1 MTCFLN
7 RLSVFKKSLKYKRN
21 YVKFTIL
28 GVKMI
33 GQHDLLR
40 SFRDNCGFGLVA
52 NIKNKPSYQVL
63 DDAITALERM
73 MHRGAV
79 AADGKTGDG
88 SGLLISMPEEFMR
101 GVAESNGVELSKQ
114 FGIASIFTKDVKLLD
129 IFEETCDNND
139 LKIVFRREVPIDT
152 NALGEQAMASL
163 PKIMQFFIVPN
174 SLMATNRF
182 DALLYLSRK
191 ECEHKLMKE
200 RDFYIASMSSK
211 VVSYKGLV
219 MPTHIK
225 EFYKDFQDEKFKISF
240 SLFHQRFSTNT
251 LPEWRLAQPF
261 RAVAH
266 NGEINSV
273 EGNRINVEIKSESIK
288 SEVFTPEEIQR
299 ILPILQLNSSDS
311 ASADNFF
318 EFLIV
323 NGMDFFKAVR
333 AIIPSAWQNSPHMD
347 PELRAFYEYHSTVFE
362 AWDGPAA
369 FSVTD
374 GRYIGCVLDRNGLRP
389 SKYIITNDDNLLI
402 ASEYGV
408 VDIKEE
414 DIKERGRLQSG
425 EMLGLDL
432 KFGKVLKSKEI
443 DDYLKSTNPYM
454 KWLNEHMVYL
464 QEHVEEQYSSS
475 KDIDVDNLIVR
486 QRYFNIT
493 QEIVEQVIEPMII
506 EGKEAV
512 GSMGD
517 DTPLAAFSNKQRNFT
532 DFFKQKFAQV
542 TNPPID
548 PIREKVVMSLNTGF
562 GEIHNILDEIP
573 THAQR
578 LKSIS
583 PIITSEKLAVLK
595 SFGDNKSPRYQA
607 FYHNTTFSTAYK
619 NDLQTSLSTLVE
631 TVIHSVKNDGTR
643 IIILDDGE
651 LSKENKVIP
660 MAMVVGRLNSS
671 LLKAKIRHLVSMIC
685 ITGEVVDSHSAAVL
699 IGYGASAIFPNLLF
713 TTVAHQ
719 LEKSKTMDMECSEAF
734 KAVHTS
740 INGGILKIMSKMGIA
755 TIASYRNAGLFDVMG
770 LSHEISKDCFETS
783 HNVIPGLTYNDID
796 ERLTKYHKDAF
807 RNNGFNKIFPLN
819 IGGYYKFYNG
829 QEHHDF
835 GPDVI
840 HAIHDMA
847 ASGKKEDFD
856 KFKNLVNKRGL
867 KFIRDFF
874 ELKSDRKSIDVSEV
888 EPKEVI
894 FKRFAS
900 AAMSLGSISPE
911 AHETMA
917 IAMNTIGGQSNS
929 GEGGED
935 SARYGTNKV
944 SKIKQVASGRF
955 GVTPAYLRSAEEL
968 QIKVAQGAK
977 PGEGGQLPGHKV
989 TALIGKL
996 RHTVPGV
1003 TLISPPPHHDIY
1015 SIEDL
1020 AQLIFDLKQVNP
1032 KARVA
1037 VKLVSTVGVG
1047 TIAAGVAKAYAD
1059 KIIISG
1065 GDGGTGAAP
1074 LTSIK
1079 FAGNP
1084 WEIGLSEAHNA
1095 LKANNLRG
1103 LVELQTDGGLKTGLD
1118 VVKAALLGAE
1128 SYAFGTGV
1136 LTIVGCKM
1144 LRICHVNK
1152 CTVGIATQNEKLR
1165 NEFFKGHVDQVIN
1178 FFTLLAEDVRSIM
1191 AELGY
1196 RTMEEMI
1203 GRVDLLKV
1211 TKDDFAQKF
1220 DFSSIL
1226 HQEKGVNTHQQSFNH
1241 PFDDNLF
1248 EKDVLKEA
1256 YAAIKHPEYP
1266 IRIKRE
1272 IKNVHRSFG
1281 ALVSGE
1287 IAEFYGDEGLKA
1299 GTITINL
1306 NGVAGQALGAFLIPG
1321 VSIYLDG
1328 VANDYIAKGM
1338 HGGKIVITSKNQG
1351 EKFSAGGNTCL
1362 YGATGGKLYISGS
1375 VGERFGVRNSGAL
1388 AIVEGSGDNAC
1399 EYMTGGIVVILGKTG
1414 INFGAGM
1421 TGGISF
1427 VYDCDHTFIENVN
1440 HELVEAIRIDTDEG
1454 DEARHYL
1461 KRLLKDY
1468 LVETG
1473 SNKAQELL
1481 ENFRVEVRNFWLIKP
1496 KNLTKLPLNIEKG
1509 D

>member
-1 MTCFLN
+1 M
-7 RLSVFKKSLKYKRN
+7 VEY
-21 YVKFTIL
+21 
-28 GVKMI
+28 
-33 GQHDLLR
+33 HDLLR
-40 SFRDNCGFGLVA
+40 SFKDNCGFGLVA
-52 NIKNKPSYQVL
+52 NIKNKPSHKVL
-63 DDAITALERM
+63 NDAVTALERM

-88 SGLLISMPEEFMR
+88 SGLLLSMPESFMR
-101 GVAESNGVELSKQ
+101 KVAQKSGVELLKQ
-114 FGIASIFTKDVKLLD
+114 FAVASVFTKDAKFLD
-129 IFEETCDNND
+129 TLENICNNND
-139 LKIVFRREVPIDT
+139 LKVVLRREVPIDV

-163 PKIMQFFIVPN
+163 PIITQMFIVPN
-174 SLMATNRF
+174 SIMATNRF

-191 ECEHKLMKE
+191 ECEHELVNE

-211 VVSYKGLV
+211 VLSYKGLV

-225 EFYKDFQDEKFKISF
+225 EFYKDFQDKDFKISF

-273 EGNRINVEIKSESIK
+273 EGNRINVQIKSESIK
-288 SEVFTPEEIQR
+288 SEVFTDEEIQR
-299 ILPILQLNSSDS
+299 ILPILQLDSSDS

-333 AIIPSAWQNSPHMD
+333 AVIPSAWQNAPHMD
-347 PELRAFYEYHSTVFE
+347 PALRAFYEYHSTVFE

-389 SKYIITNDDNLLI
+389 SKYIITNDNNLLI

-408 VDIKEE
+408 VDIAE
-414 DIKERGRLQSG
+414 DEIKERGRLQSG

-432 KFGKVLKSKEI
+432 KFGKVLKSKQI
-443 DDYLKSTNPYM
+443 DEYLKDSNPYM

-464 QEHVEEQYSSS
+464 QEHVEEQYTSS
-475 KDIDVDNLIVR
+475 KDIDVEDMIKR

-493 QEIVEQVIEPMII
+493 QEIIEQVIEPMMK

-517 DTPLAAFSNKQRNFT
+517 DTPLAAFSNKQRNFS
-532 DFFKQKFAQV
+532 DYFKQKFAQV

-562 GEIHNILDEIP
+562 GEVHNILDEIP

-583 PIITSEKLAVLK
+583 PIITSEKLKVLK
-595 SFGDNKSPRYQA
+595 SFGDKKSPRYQA
-607 FYHNTTFSTAYK
+607 FYHNNTFSTTYK
-619 NDLQTSLSTLVE
+619 TDLKASLDSLVE
-631 TVIHSVKNDGTR
+631 KVINSVKNEGTR
-643 IIILDDGE
+643 VAILDDAE
-651 LSKENKVIP
+651 FSSDMKVMP
-660 MAMVVGRLNSS
+660 MAMVVGRLNQA
-671 LLKAKIRHLVSMIC
+671 LLKEKVRHLVSMIC
-685 ITGEVVDSHSAAVL
+685 VTGEVVDSHSAAVL
-699 IGYGASAIFPNLLF
+699 LGYGASAIYPNLFF
-713 TTVAHQ
+713 TTVAHELQ
-719 LEKSKTMDMECSEAF
+719 KSKVLNITCAEAL
-734 KAVHTS
+734 KLVHGA
-740 INGGILKIMSKMGIA
+740 INGGLLKIMSKMGIA
-755 TIASYRNAGLFDVMG
+755 TIASYRNSGLFDVMG
-770 LSHEISKDCFETS
+770 LSNEIAKDCFES
-783 HNVIPGLTYNDID
+783 SYNVIPGLNYEDID
-796 ERLTKYHKDAF
+796 ERLSTYHKAAF
-807 RNNGFNKIFPLN
+807 KDTGFNKIFPLN
-819 IGGYYKFYNG
+819 IGGYYKFYSG

-835 GPDVI
+835 GPSVI
-840 HAIHDMA
+840 HAIHAMSK
-847 ASGKKEDFD
+847 SGKKEDFD
-856 KFKNLVNKRGL
+856 KYKEIVNNRGL

-874 ELKSDRKSIDVSEV
+874 EFDSARDAIDISEV

-911 AHETMA
+911 AHET
-917 IAMNTIGGQSNS
+917 IAMAMNRIGGQSNS

-935 SARYGTNKV
+935 KARFGTDRV

-955 GVTPAYLRSAEEL
+955 GVTPAYLRSAEEI

-989 TALIGKL
+989 TPLIGKL

-1020 AQLIFDLKQVNP
+1020 AQLIFDMKQVNP

-1103 LVELQTDGGLKTGLD
+1103 LVELQTDGGLKTGID
-1118 VVKAALLGAE
+1118 VVKAALIGAE
-1128 SYAFGTGV
+1128 SFAFGTGV

-1152 CTVGIATQNEKLR
+1152 CSVGIATQNEKLR
-1165 NEFFKGHVDQVIN
+1165 EEFFKGHVDQVVN

-1191 AELGY
+1191 ATLGY

-1203 GRVDLLKV
+1203 GQVSRLKV
-1211 TKDDFAQKF
+1211 KDDAFAKKF
-1220 DFSSIL
+1220 DFSNIL
-1226 HQEKGVNTHQQSFNH
+1226 YEGKGVNTHQQQFN
-1241 PFDDNLF
+1241 PTFDDNSF

-1256 YAAIKHPEYP
+1256 YTAIKHPDVP

-1272 IKNVHRSFG
+1272 IQNIHRSFG
-1281 ALVSGE
+1281 ALTSGE
-1287 IAEFYGDEGLKA
+1287 IAQYYGDAGLKSD
-1299 GTITINL
+1299 TITMNL
-1306 NGVAGQALGAFLIPG
+1306 TGVAGQALGAFLING

-1338 HGGKIVITSKNQG
+1338 HGGKIVITSKNEG
-1351 EKFSAGGNTCL
+1351 ESFSAGGNTCL

-1388 AIVEGSGDNAC
+1388 AIVEGTGDNAC
-1399 EYMTGGIVVILGKTG
+1399 EYMTGGIIVILGRTG

-1427 VYDCDHTFIENVN
+1427 VYDTDHTFIENVN
-1440 HELVEAIRIDTDEG
+1440 HELVEAVRIDTDEG

-1468 LVETG
+1468 LVET
-1473 SNKAQELL
+1473 SSEKAKDLL
-1481 ENFRVEVRNFWLIKP
+1481 ENFRVEVRNFWLVKP
-1496 KNLTKLPLNIEKG
+1496 KNLTKLPLNVEKG

>member
-1 MTCFLN
+1 M
-7 RLSVFKKSLKYKRN
+7 VEY
-21 YVKFTIL
+21 
-28 GVKMI
+28 
-33 GQHDLLR
+33 HDLLR
-40 SFRDNCGFGLVA
+40 SFKDNCGFGLVA
-52 NIKNKPSYQVL
+52 NIKNKPSHKVL
-63 DDAITALERM
+63 NDAVTALERM

-88 SGLLISMPEEFMR
+88 SGLLLSMPESFMR
-101 GVAESNGVELSKQ
+101 KVAEKNGVELLKQ
-114 FGIASIFTKDVKLLD
+114 FAVTSVFTKDAKFLD
-129 IFEETCDNND
+129 TLESICNNND
-139 LKIVFRREVPIDT
+139 LKVVLRREVPINV
-152 NALGEQAMASL
+152 NALGEQAMVSL
-163 PKIMQFFIVPN
+163 PIITQMFIVPN
-174 SLMATNRF
+174 SIMATNRF

-191 ECEHKLMKE
+191 ECEHKLVNEK
-200 RDFYIASMSSK
+200 DFYISSMSSK
-211 VVSYKGLV
+211 VLSYKGLV

-225 EFYKDFQDEKFKISF
+225 EFYKDFQDEDFKISF

-273 EGNRINVEIKSESIK
+273 EGNRINVQIKSESIK
-288 SEVFTPEEIQR
+288 SEVFTDEEIQR
-299 ILPILQLNSSDS
+299 ILPILQLDASDS

-333 AIIPSAWQNSPHMD
+333 AVIPSAWQNAPHMD
-347 PELRAFYEYHSTVFE
+347 PALRAFYEYHSTVFE

-389 SKYIITNDDNLLI
+389 SKYIITNDNNLLI

-408 VDIKEE
+408 VDIAE
-414 DIKERGRLQSG
+414 DEIKERGRLQSG

-432 KFGKVLKSKEI
+432 KFGKVLKSKQI
-443 DDYLKSTNPYM
+443 DEYLKDSNPYM

-464 QEHVEEQYSSS
+464 QEHVEEQYTSS
-475 KDIDVDNLIVR
+475 KDIDTENLIKR

-493 QEIVEQVIEPMII
+493 QEIIEQVIEPMMK

-517 DTPLAAFSNKQRNFT
+517 DTPLAAFSNKQRNFS
-532 DFFKQKFAQV
+532 DYFKQKFAQV

-562 GEIHNILDEIP
+562 GEVHNILDEIP

-583 PIITSEKLAVLK
+583 PIITSEKLEVLK
-595 SFGDNKSPRYQA
+595 SFGDKKSPRYQA
-607 FYHNTTFSTAYK
+607 FYHNNTFSTAYEI
-619 NDLQTSLSTLVE
+619 DLKASLDTLVE
-631 TVIHSVKNDGTR
+631 KVINSVKNEGTR
-643 IIILDDGE
+643 VAILDDSE
-651 LSKENKVIP
+651 FSKSMKVIP
-660 MAMVVGRLNSS
+660 MAMVVGRLNQA
-671 LLKAKIRHLVSMIC
+671 LLKAKVRHLVSMIC
-685 ITGEVVDSHSAAVL
+685 VTGEVVDSHSAAVL
-699 IGYGASAIFPNLLF
+699 LGYGASAIYPNLFF
-713 TTVAHQ
+713 TTVAHELQ
-719 LEKSKTMDMECSEAF
+719 KSKVLNITCAEAL
-734 KAVHTS
+734 KLVHGA
-740 INGGILKIMSKMGIA
+740 INGGLLKIMSKMGIA
-755 TIASYRNAGLFDVMG
+755 TIASYRNSGLFDVMG
-770 LSHEISKDCFETS
+770 LSHEIAEDCFESS
-783 HNVIPGLTYNDID
+783 HNVIPGLNYEDID
-796 ERLTKYHKDAF
+796 ERLSTYHKAAF
-807 RNNGFNKIFPLN
+807 KETGFNKIFPLN
-819 IGGYYKFYNG
+819 IGGYYKFYSG

-835 GPDVI
+835 GPAVI
-840 HAIHDMA
+840 HAIHAMSK
-847 ASGKKEDFD
+847 SGKKEDFD
-856 KFKNLVNKRGL
+856 KYKEIVNNRGL

-874 ELKSDRKSIDVSEV
+874 EFDSARKPIDISEV
-888 EPKEVI
+888 EPKEEI
-894 FKRFAS
+894 FKRFSS

-911 AHETMA
+911 AHET
-917 IAMNTIGGQSNS
+917 IAMAMNKIGGQSNS

-935 SARYGTNKV
+935 KARFGTDRV

-955 GVTPAYLRSAEEL
+955 GVTPAYLRSAEEI

-989 TALIGKL
+989 TPLIGKL

-1020 AQLIFDLKQVNP
+1020 AQLIFDMKQVNP

-1103 LVELQTDGGLKTGLD
+1103 LVEVQTDGGLKTGLD
-1118 VVKAALLGAE
+1118 IVKAALLGAE

-1152 CTVGIATQNEKLR
+1152 CSVGIATQNEKLR
-1165 NEFFKGHVDQVIN
+1165 SEFFKGHVDQVVN
-1178 FFTLLAEDVRSIM
+1178 FFTLIAEDIRSIM
-1191 AELGY
+1191 ATLGY
-1196 RTMEEMI
+1196 KTMEEMI
-1203 GRVDLLKV
+1203 GQVSTLKV
-1211 TKDDFAQKF
+1211 KDDSFAKKF

-1226 HQEKGVNTHQQSFNH
+1226 YEEKGVNTHQQKFN
-1241 PFDDNLF
+1241 PTFDDNSF

-1256 YAAIKHPEYP
+1256 YTAIKHPDVP

-1272 IKNVHRSFG
+1272 IQNIHRSFG
-1281 ALVSGE
+1281 ALTSGE
-1287 IAEFYGDEGLKA
+1287 IAEYYGDVGLKSD
-1299 GTITINL
+1299 TITMNL
-1306 NGVAGQALGAFLIPG
+1306 TGVAGQALGAFLING
-1321 VSIYLDG
+1321 VSIYLNG

-1338 HGGKIVITSKNQG
+1338 HGGKIVITSKNEG
-1351 EKFSAGGNTCL
+1351 ESFSAGGNTCL

-1388 AIVEGSGDNAC
+1388 AIVEGTGDNAC
-1399 EYMTGGIVVILGKTG
+1399 EYMTGGIIVILGRTG

-1427 VYDCDHTFIENVN
+1427 VYDEDHAFIENVN
-1440 HELVEAIRIDTDEG
+1440 HELVEAVRIDTDEG

-1468 LVETG
+1468 LVET
-1473 SNKAQELL
+1473 SSEKAKDLL
-1481 ENFRVEVRNFWLIKP
+1481 DNFRVEVRNFWLVKP
-1496 KNLTKLPLNIEKG
+1496 KNLTKLPLNVEKG

>member
-1 MTCFLN
+1 M
-7 RLSVFKKSLKYKRN
+7 VKY
-21 YVKFTIL
+21 
-28 GVKMI
+28 
-33 GQHDLLR
+33 HDLLR
-40 SFRDNCGFGLVA
+40 SFKDNCGFGLVA
-52 NIKNKPSYQVL
+52 NIKNKASHKVL
-63 DDAITALERM
+63 NDAVTALERM

-88 SGLLISMPEEFMR
+88 SGLLLSLPETFLRKE
-101 GVAESNGVELSKQ
+101 ASNNGVELPKQ
-114 FGIASIFTKDVKLLD
+114 FAVASVFTKDIDHLTIID
-129 IFEETCDNND
+129 EICANND
-139 LKIVFRREVPIDT
+139 LKVVLHRDVPIDT
-152 NALGEQAMASL
+152 NALGNQALESL
-163 PKIMQFFIVPN
+163 PNIVQLFIIPN
-174 SLMATNRF
+174 SIMATNRF

-191 ECEHKLMKE
+191 EAEHKLIE
-200 RDFYIASMSSK
+200 DRDFYISSMSST
-211 VVSYKGLV
+211 VLSYKGLV

-225 EFYKDFQDEKFKISF
+225 EFYKDFQDKNFKISF

-273 EGNRINVEIKSESIK
+273 EGNRFNVEIKSESIK
-288 SEVFTPEEIQR
+288 SEVFTDEEIQR

-333 AIIPSAWQNSPHMD
+333 AVIPGAWQNAPHMD

-389 SKYIITNDDNLLI
+389 SKYIVTKDDNLLI

-408 VDIKEE
+408 VDIAEE
-414 DIKERGRLQSG
+414 NIKERGRLQSG

-432 KFGKVLKSKEI
+432 KFGQVLKSNEI
-443 DDYLKSTNPYM
+443 DDYLKSSNTYM
-454 KWLNEHMVYL
+454 KWLNEHMIYL
-464 QEHVEEQYSSS
+464 QEHVEEQYLTQCELPAH
-475 KDIDVDNLIVR
+475 NIVKR
-486 QRYFNIT
+486 QRYFNVT
-493 QEIVEQVIEPMII
+493 QEVIEQVIEPMII
-506 EGKEAV
+506 DGKEAV

-532 DFFKQKFAQV
+532 DYFKQKFAQV

-562 GEIHNILDEIP
+562 GEVHNILDEIP
-573 THAQR
+573 SHAHR

-583 PIITSEKLAVLK
+583 PIITSEKLDVLK
-595 SFGDNKSPRYQA
+595 SFGDKKSPRYQA
-607 FYHNTTFSTAYK
+607 FYHNTTFSTAYSGGLK
-619 NDLQTSLSTLVE
+619 ETLDVLVE
-631 TVIHSVKNDGTR
+631 NVVDSVKNRETR
-643 IIILDDGE
+643 IIILDDYE
-651 LSKENKVIP
+651 FSQDKKIIP
-660 MAMVVGRLNSS
+660 MAMAIGRLNIALS
-671 LLKAKIRHLVSMIC
+671 KAKVRHLISMIA
-685 ITGEVVDSHSAAVL
+685 ITGEVIDSHSAAVL
-699 IGYGASAIFPNLLF
+699 IGYGASAVYPSLLF
-713 TTVAHQ
+713 ATVVNH
-719 LEKSKTMDMECSEAF
+719 LENSNTLKIDCHEALKS
-734 KAVHTS
+734 VHS
-740 INGGILKIMSKMGIA
+740 ALNAGLLKIMSKMGIA

-770 LSHEISKDCFETS
+770 LNKTIVKECFANS
-783 HNVIPGLTYNDID
+783 HNVLSGLDYDDID
-796 ERLTKYHKDAF
+796 ERLSKYHADAF
-807 RNNGFNKIFPLN
+807 KEDGFNKIFPLN

-835 GPDVI
+835 GPAVI
-840 HAIHDMA
+840 HAIHA
-847 ASGKKEDFD
+847 VAQNGKKKDYD
-856 KFKNLVNKRGL
+856 RLRDLVNKRGL

-874 ELKSDRKSIDVSEV
+874 EFKSDIKAIDISEV
-888 EPKEVI
+888 EPKEAI

-911 AHETMA
+911 AHETIA
-917 IAMNTIGGQSNS
+917 IAMNSIGAQSNS

-935 SARYGTNKV
+935 ASRFGTERL

-955 GVTPAYLRSAEEL
+955 GVTPAYLRSAEEI

-989 TALIGKL
+989 SALIGKL

-1020 AQLIFDLKQVNP
+1020 AQLIFDCKQVNP
-1032 KARVA
+1032 AARVA

-1059 KIIISG
+1059 KIVISG

-1084 WEIGLSEAHNA
+1084 WELGLSEAHNA

-1103 LVELQTDGGLKTGLD
+1103 LVEVQTDGGLKSGLD

-1165 NEFFKGHVDQVIN
+1165 EEFFKGHVDQLIN
-1178 FFTLLAEDVRSIM
+1178 YFTLLAEDIRSIM
-1191 AELGY
+1191 AELGFK
-1196 RTMEEMI
+1196 TIEEMV

-1211 TKDDFAQKF
+1211 VDDEFAQKF
-1220 DFSSIL
+1220 DFSSVL
-1226 HQEKGVNTHQQSFNH
+1226 HQEEGVNTHQQKFNH
-1241 PFDDNLF
+1241 PFDDNFF

-1256 YAAIKHPEYP
+1256 QDAIKHPEHP
-1266 IRIKRE
+1266 IRISRD
-1272 IKNVHRSFG
+1272 ITNLNRSFG
-1281 ALVSGE
+1281 ALISGE
-1287 IAEFYGDEGLKA
+1287 IAQYYGDKGLSTD
-1299 GTITINL
+1299 TIKINL
-1306 NGVAGQALGAFLIPG
+1306 IGIAGQALGAFLIPG
-1321 VSIYLDG
+1321 VSIYLNG
-1328 VANDYIAKGM
+1328 VANDYIGKGM
-1338 HGGKIVITSKNQG
+1338 HGGKIIITSKNEG
-1351 EKFSAGGNTCL
+1351 EDYSAGGNTCL

-1375 VGERFGVRNSGAL
+1375 VGERFAVRNSGAL
-1388 AIVEGSGDNAC
+1388 SIVEGTGDNAC
-1399 EYMTGGIVVILGKTG
+1399 EYMTGGVVVILGRTG

-1427 VYDCDHTFIENVN
+1427 VYDADHSFIENVN
-1440 HELVEAIRIDTDEG
+1440 RELVEPIRIDTDEG
-1454 DEARHYL
+1454 D
-1461 KRLLKDY
+1461 
-1468 LVETG
+1468 
-1473 SNKAQELL
+1473 
-1481 ENFRVEVRNFWLIKP
+1481 
-1496 KNLTKLPLNIEKG
+1496 
-1509 D
+1509 

>member
-1 MTCFLN
+1 
-7 RLSVFKKSLKYKRN
+7 
-21 YVKFTIL
+21 
-28 GVKMI
+28 
-33 GQHDLLR
+33 
-40 SFRDNCGFGLVA
+40 
-52 NIKNKPSYQVL
+52 
-63 DDAITALERM
+63 
-73 MHRGAV
+73 
-79 AADGKTGDG
+79 
-88 SGLLISMPEEFMR
+88 
-101 GVAESNGVELSKQ
+101 
-114 FGIASIFTKDVKLLD
+114 
-129 IFEETCDNND
+129 
-139 LKIVFRREVPIDT
+139 
-152 NALGEQAMASL
+152 
-163 PKIMQFFIVPN
+163 
-174 SLMATNRF
+174 
-182 DALLYLSRK
+182 
-191 ECEHKLMKE
+191 
-200 RDFYIASMSSK
+200 
-211 VVSYKGLV
+211 SYKGLV

-225 EFYKDFQDEKFKISF
+225 EFYKDFQDKNFKISF

-273 EGNRINVEIKSESIK
+273 EGNRFNVEIKSESIK
-288 SEVFTPEEIQR
+288 SEVFTSQEIDR

-333 AIIPSAWQNSPHMD
+333 AVIPSAWQNAPHMD

-389 SKYIITNDDNLLI
+389 SKYIVTNDDNLLI

-408 VDIKEE
+408 IDIPE
-414 DIKERGRLQSG
+414 DEIRERGRLQSG
-425 EMLGLDL
+425 EMIGLDL
-432 KFGKVLKSKEI
+432 KFGKLLKSNEI
-443 DDYLKSTNPYM
+443 DNYLKSSNSYM
-454 KWLNEHMVYL
+454 KWLNEHMIYL
-464 QEHVEEQYSSS
+464 QEHVEEQYLTQCELSTH
-475 KDIDVDNLIVR
+475 DIIKR
-486 QRYFNIT
+486 QRYFNVT
-493 QEIVEQVIEPMII
+493 QEIVEQVIEPMMKDS
-506 EGKEAV
+506 KEAV

-532 DFFKQKFAQV
+532 DYFKQKFAQV

-562 GEIHNILDEIP
+562 GEVHNILDEIP
-573 THAQR
+573 THAHR

-583 PIITSEKLAVLK
+583 PIITREKLDVLK
-595 SFGDNKSPRYQA
+595 SFGDKKSPRYQA
-607 FYHNTTFSTAYK
+607 FYHNTTFSTAYSGGLK
-619 NDLQTSLSTLVE
+619 EALDALVE
-631 TVIHSVKNDGTR
+631 NVVDSVKNSGTR
-643 IIILDDGE
+643 IIILDDYE
-651 LSKENKVIP
+651 FSQDKKIIP
-660 MAMVVGRLNSS
+660 MAMAIGRLNIA
-671 LLKAKIRHLVSMIC
+671 LLKAKVRHLISMIA
-685 ITGEVVDSHSAAVL
+685 ITGEVIDSHSAAVL
-699 IGYGASAIFPNLLF
+699 IGYGASAVYPSLLF
-713 TTVAHQ
+713 ATVVEY
-719 LEKSKTMDMECSEAF
+719 LKNSNVIKMDCHEAL
-734 KAVHTS
+734 KAVHS
-740 INGGILKIMSKMGIA
+740 ALNAGLLKIMSKMGIA

-770 LSHEISKDCFETS
+770 LNKTIVEECFANSHHTLS
-783 HNVIPGLTYNDID
+783 GLNYDDID
-796 ERLTKYHKDAF
+796 QRLTKYHKDAF
-807 RNNGFNKIFPLN
+807 KEDGFNRIFPLN
-819 IGGYYKFYNG
+819 IGGYYKFYTG

-835 GPDVI
+835 GPAVIYAI
-840 HAIHDMA
+840 HAVA
-847 ASGKKEDFD
+847 QSGKKKDYNKLRD
-856 KFKNLVNKRGL
+856 LVNKRGL

-874 ELKSDRKSIDVSEV
+874 DLKSDREPIDISEV
-888 EPKEVI
+888 ESKEDI

-911 AHETMA
+911 AHETIA
-917 IAMNTIGGQSNS
+917 IAMNRIGAQSNS

-935 SARYGTNKV
+935 ASRFGTERV

-955 GVTPAYLRSAEEL
+955 GVTPAYLRSAEEI

-989 TALIGKL
+989 TPLIGKL

-1020 AQLIFDLKQVNP
+1020 AQLIFDIKQVNP
-1032 KARVA
+1032 VARVA

-1047 TIAAGVAKAYAD
+1047 TIAAGVTKAYAD

-1084 WEIGLSEAHNA
+1084 WELGLSEAHNA

-1103 LVELQTDGGLKTGLD
+1103 LVELQADGGLKSGLD
-1118 VVKAALLGAE
+1118 IVKAALLGAE

-1152 CTVGIATQNEKLR
+1152 CSVGIATQNEKLR
-1165 NEFFKGHVDQVIN
+1165 EEFFKGHVDQLIN
-1178 FFTLLAEDVRSIM
+1178 YFTLLAQDIRSIM
-1191 AELGY
+1191 AELGFA
-1196 RTMEEMI
+1196 TMEEMI

-1211 TKDDFAQKF
+1211 IDDEFAQKF
-1220 DFSSIL
+1220 DFSSVL
-1226 HQEKGVNTHQQSFNH
+1226 HQEDGLNTHQQKFNH
-1241 PFDDNLF
+1241 PFDDNAY

-1256 YAAIKHPEYP
+1256 MSAIKHPEHP
-1266 IRIKRE
+1266 IIIKRD
-1272 IKNVHRSFG
+1272 ITNLNRSFG
-1281 ALVSGE
+1281 ALISGE
-1287 IAEFYGDEGLKA
+1287 VAQYYGDKGLNS
-1299 GTITINL
+1299 GTIKINL
-1306 NGVAGQALGAFLIPG
+1306 TGIAGQALGAFLIPG
-1321 VSIYLDG
+1321 VSIYLNG
-1328 VANDYIAKGM
+1328 VANDYIGKGM
-1338 HGGKIVITSKNQG
+1338 HGGRIVITSNNEG
-1351 EKFSAGGNTCL
+1351 ENYSAGGNTCL

-1375 VGERFGVRNSGAL
+1375 VGERFAVRNSGAL
-1388 AIVEGSGDNAC
+1388 AIVEGTGDNAC
-1399 EYMTGGIVVILGKTG
+1399 EYMTGGVVVILGRSG

-1427 VYDCDHTFIENVN
+1427 VYDADHTFIENVN
-1440 HELVEAIRIDTDEG
+1440 RELVEPIRIDTDEG

-1461 KRLLKDY
+1461 KRLLKHY
-1468 LVETG
+1468 AVETE
-1473 SNKAQELL
+1473 SKKAKDLL
-1481 ENFRVEVRNFWLIKP
+1481 DNFRVEVRNFWLVKP
-1496 KNLTKLPLNIEKG
+1496 KNLTKLPMNLEIG

>member
-1 MTCFLN
+1 M
-7 RLSVFKKSLKYKRN
+7 VEH
-21 YVKFTIL
+21 
-28 GVKMI
+28 
-33 GQHDLLR
+33 HDLLR
-40 SFRDNCGFGLVA
+40 SFKDNCGFGLVA
-52 NIKNKPSYQVL
+52 NIKNKPSHKVL
-63 DDAITALERM
+63 NDAVTALERM

-88 SGLLISMPEEFMR
+88 SGLLLSMPEEFLR
-101 GVAESNGVELSKQ
+101 AEAEDKGIELPSQFAVASV
-114 FGIASIFTKDVKLLD
+114 FTKNKKHLD
-129 IFEETCDNND
+129 ALEAICQNND
-139 LKIVFRREVPIDT
+139 LRVVLNRDVPVNI
-152 NALGEQAMASL
+152 NALGDQALASL
-163 PKIMQFFIVPN
+163 PHIAQLFIVPN
-174 SLMATNRF
+174 SIMATNRF

-191 ECEHKLMKE
+191 EAEHELGSD
-200 RDFYIASMSSK
+200 RNFYIASMSSK
-211 VVSYKGLV
+211 VLSYKGLV

-225 EFYKDFQDEKFKISF
+225 EFYTDLQNENFKISF

-273 EGNRINVEIKSESIK
+273 EANRINVAIKSESIK
-288 SEVFTPEEIQR
+288 SEVFSDEEIQR
-299 ILPILQLNSSDS
+299 LLPILQPGSSDS

-318 EFLIV
+318 EFLII

-333 AIIPSAWQNSPHMD
+333 AVIPAAWQNAPHMD
-347 PELRAFYEYHSTVFE
+347 PELRAFYEYYSTVFE

-389 SKYIITNDDNLLI
+389 SKYIVTKDDNLLI

-408 VDIKEE
+408 VDIAEE

-432 KFGKVLKSKEI
+432 KFGKLLKSHQI
-443 DDYLKSTNPYM
+443 DDYLKSANPYM
-454 KWLNEHMVYL
+454 KWLNEHMIYL
-464 QEHVEEQYSSS
+464 QEHVEEQYSTCTEM
-475 KDIDVDNLIVR
+475 DEDTLIRR
-486 QRYFNIT
+486 QRYFNVT
-493 QEIVEQVIEPMII
+493 QEIIEQVIEPMIKD
-506 EGKEAV
+506 GKEAV

-517 DTPLAAFSNKQRNFT
+517 DTPLAAFSQKQRNFT

-548 PIREKVVMSLNTGF
+548 SIREKVVMSLNTGF
-562 GEIHNILDEIP
+562 GEVHNILDEIP
-573 THAQR
+573 SHAHR

-583 PIITSEKLAVLK
+583 PIITREKLEVLK
-595 SFGDNKSPRYQA
+595 SFGDEKSPRYQE
-607 FYHNTTFSTAYK
+607 FYKNATFSTAYK
-619 NDLQTSLSTLVE
+619 TDLKASLENLVE
-631 TVIHSVKNDGTR
+631 KVISAVNNDGIR
-643 IIILDDGE
+643 IVILDDTE
-651 LSKENKVIP
+651 FSKENKVIP
-660 MAMVVGRLNSS
+660 MAMAIGRLNIA
-671 LLKAKIRHLVSMIC
+671 LLKAKVRHLVSLIAA
-685 ITGEVVDSHSAAVL
+685 TGEVVDSHSAAVL
-699 IGYGASAIFPNLLF
+699 IGYGASAIYPNVLF
-713 TTVAHQ
+713 ATIASQ
-719 LEKSKTMDMECSEAF
+719 LEKSKALNLTCADAYKS
-734 KAVHTS
+734 VHTAL
-740 INGGILKIMSKMGIA
+740 NGGLLKIMSKMGIA
-755 TIASYRNAGLFDVMG
+755 TIASYRNSGLFDVMG
-770 LSHEISKDCFETS
+770 LSSDIVKECFETS
-783 HNVIPGLTYNDID
+783 HVTIPGLTYNDID
-796 ERLTKYHKDAF
+796 ERLEKTHKAAF
-807 RNNGFNKIFPLN
+807 KTNGFNKIFPLN
-819 IGGYYKFYNG
+819 IGGYYKFYTG

-835 GPDVI
+835 GPAVI
-840 HAIHDMA
+840 QAIHNV
-847 ASGKKEDFD
+847 SKNPSQVNFD
-856 KFKNLVNKRGL
+856 KLKNLVNKRGL

-874 ELKSDRKSIDVSEV
+874 DLQSDRKPIDISEV
-888 EPKEVI
+888 EPKETI

-911 AHETMA
+911 AHETIA
-917 IAMNTIGGQSNS
+917 IAMNRIGGQSNS

-935 SARYGTNKV
+935 KARFGTQRV

-955 GVTPAYLRSAEEL
+955 GVTPAYLRSAEEI

-989 TALIGKL
+989 TPLIGKL

-1020 AQLIFDLKQVNP
+1020 AQLIFDMKQVNP

-1118 VVKAALLGAE
+1118 IVKAALLGAE
-1128 SYAFGTGV
+1128 SFAFGTGV

-1152 CTVGIATQNEKLR
+1152 CSVGIATQNEKLR
-1165 NEFFKGHVDQVIN
+1165 EEFFKGHVDQVIN
-1178 FFTLLAEDVRSIM
+1178 YFTYLAEDVRAIM

-1196 RTMEEMI
+1196 KTMEEMI
-1203 GRVDLLKV
+1203 GRVDLLAV
-1211 TKDDFAQKF
+1211 KDDSFAKKF
-1220 DFSSIL
+1220 DFSSVL
-1226 HQEKGVNTHQQSFNH
+1226 HQEEGINTHQQPFNP
-1241 PFDDNLF
+1241 PFDDNAF

-1256 YAAIKHPEYP
+1256 MSAIKHPEHP
-1266 IRIKRE
+1266 MRIQRE
-1272 IKNVHRSFG
+1272 IKNIHRSFG
-1281 ALVSGE
+1281 ARISGE
-1287 IAEFYGDEGLKA
+1287 IAQYYGDEGLKQD
-1299 GTITINL
+1299 TIKIGL
-1306 NGVAGQALGAFLIPG
+1306 SGVAGQALGAFLIPG

-1328 VANDYIAKGM
+1328 VANDYIGKGM
-1338 HGGKIVITSKNQG
+1338 HGGKIIITSQNEG
-1351 EKFSAGGNTCL
+1351 EQFSAGGNTCL

-1375 VGERFGVRNSGAL
+1375 VGERFAVRNSGAF
-1388 AIVEGSGDNAC
+1388 AIVEGTGDNAC
-1399 EYMTGGIVVILGKTG
+1399 EYMTGGVVVILGRTG

-1421 TGGISF
+1421 TGGVSF
-1427 VYDCDHTFIENVN
+1427 VYDEDHNFIENVN
-1440 HELVEAIRIDTDEG
+1440 GELVEAVRIDTDEG

-1468 LVETG
+1468 LVETK
-1473 SNKAQELL
+1473 SQKAQDLL
-1481 ENFRVEVRNFWLIKP
+1481 ENFRVEVRNFWLVKP
-1496 KNLTKLPLNIEKG
+1496 KNLTKLPLNLENG

>member
-1 MTCFLN
+1 
-7 RLSVFKKSLKYKRN
+7 
-21 YVKFTIL
+21 
-28 GVKMI
+28 MI
-33 GQHDLLR
+33 KHHDLLR
-40 SFRDNCGFGLVA
+40 SFKDNCGFGLVA
-52 NIKNKPSYQVL
+52 NINNKPSHRVL
-63 DDAITALERM
+63 DDAVTALERM

-88 SGLLISMPEEFMR
+88 SGLLLSMPDAFIRSE
-101 GVAESNGVELSKQ
+101 ADKNGVELPTQ
-114 FGIASIFTKDVKLLD
+114 YAVASVFTKDMLHLD
-129 IFEETCDNND
+129 TMEKICEDND
-139 LKIVFRREVPIDT
+139 LRIVFRREVPIDI
-152 NALGEQAMASL
+152 NALGDQAVASL
-163 PKIMQFFIVPN
+163 PNIMQLFIVPN
-174 SLMATNRF
+174 SIMATNRF

-191 ECEHKLMKE
+191 ETEHKLIAD
-200 RDFYIASMSSK
+200 RDFYISSMSSK
-211 VVSYKGLV
+211 VLSYKGLV

-225 EFYKDFQDEKFKISF
+225 EFYKDLQNDKFKISF

-273 EGNRINVEIKSESIK
+273 EGNRINVEIKTESIK
-288 SEVFTPEEIQR
+288 SDVFTDEEIKR

-311 ASADNFF
+311 ASADNFL
-318 EFLIV
+318 EFLLV

-333 AIIPSAWQNSPHMD
+333 AVIPSAWQNAPHMD

-389 SKYIITNDDNLLI
+389 SKYIVTKDNNLLI

-408 VDIKEE
+408 VDIPEE
-414 DIKERGRLQSG
+414 DILERGRLQSG
-425 EMLGLDL
+425 EMIGLDL
-432 KFGKVLKSKEI
+432 KFGKLLKSNQI
-443 DDYLKSTNPYM
+443 DDYLKASNPYM
-454 KWLNEHMVYL
+454 KWLNNHMIYL
-464 QEHVEEQYSSS
+464 QEHVEEQYASHCHFDQGDLV
-475 KDIDVDNLIVR
+475 KR

-493 QEIVEQVIEPMII
+493 QEVVEQVIEPMII

-573 THAQR
+573 SHAHR

-583 PIITSEKLAVLK
+583 PIITNEKLNVLK
-595 SFGDNKSPRYQA
+595 SFGDKKSPRYQA
-607 FYHNTTFSTAYK
+607 YYHNTTFSTAYSS
-619 NDLQTSLSTLVE
+619 DLEKSLETLIN
-631 TVIHSVKNDGTR
+631 TIINSVKEAGTR
-643 IIILDDGE
+643 VVILDDYE
-651 LSKENKVIP
+651 FNLHNKIMP
-660 MAMVVGRLNSS
+660 MAMVVGRLNIA
-671 LLKAKIRHLVSMIC
+671 LLKAKVRHLVSI
-685 ITGEVVDSHSAAVL
+685 ISVTGEVVDSHSAAIL
-699 IGYGASAIFPNLLF
+699 IGYGASAIYPNLLF
-713 TTVAHQ
+713 ATVVNQ
-719 LEKSKTMDMECSEAF
+719 IEKSKSIKVECNEAL
-734 KAVHTS
+734 KSAHS
-740 INGGILKIMSKMGIA
+740 ALNAGLLKIMSKMGIA
-755 TIASYRNAGLFDVMG
+755 TIASYRNSGLFDILG
-770 LSHEISKDCFETS
+770 LDDSIVSECFETS
-783 HNVIPGLTYNDID
+783 HSALGGLTYADID
-796 ERLTKYHKDAF
+796 ERLTKNHKDAF
-807 RNNGFNKIFPLN
+807 REDGFNKIFPLN
-819 IGGYYKFYNG
+819 IGGYYKFYSG

-835 GPDVI
+835 GPSVI
-840 HAIHDMA
+840 HAIHKMA
-847 ASGKKEDFD
+847 ESGKTEDYQAFRD
-856 KFKNLVNKRGL
+856 IVNKRGL
-867 KFIRDFF
+867 KYIRDFF
-874 ELKSDRKSIDVSEV
+874 DLKSDRKPISIDDV
-888 EPKEVI
+888 EPKEKI

-911 AHETMA
+911 AHET
-917 IAMNTIGGQSNS
+917 IAMAMNRIGGQSNS

-935 SARYGTNKV
+935 VARFGTDRN

-955 GVTPAYLRSAEEL
+955 GVTPAYLRSAEEI

-989 TALIGKL
+989 SALIGKL

-1037 VKLVSTVGVG
+1037 VKLVSTIGVG

-1079 FAGNP
+1079 FTGNP

-1103 LVELQTDGGLKTGLD
+1103 LVEVQTDGGLKTGLD

-1128 SYAFGTGV
+1128 SFAFGTGV

-1152 CTVGIATQNEKLR
+1152 CSVGIATQNEKLR
-1165 NEFFKGHVDQVIN
+1165 EEFFKGHVDQVIN
-1178 FFTLLAEDVRSIM
+1178 FFTFLAEDIRSIM

-1196 RTMEEMI
+1196 ATMEEMI
-1203 GRVDLLKV
+1203 GQVSMLKV
-1211 TKDDFAQKF
+1211 KDDEFAHKF
-1220 DFSSIL
+1220 DFSSVL
-1226 HQEKGVNTHQQSFNH
+1226 HEEEGVNTHQQAFNH
-1241 PFDDNLF
+1241 PFDDNEF
-1248 EKDVLKEA
+1248 EHDVLEEA
-1256 YAAIKHPEYP
+1256 MAAIKHPEHP
-1266 IRIKRE
+1266 IRITRE
-1272 IKNVHRSFG
+1272 ITNVHRSFG
-1281 ALVSGE
+1281 ALISGE
-1287 IAEFYGDEGLKA
+1287 IAQYYGDSGLKA
-1299 GTITINL
+1299 DTIKINL
-1306 NGVAGQALGAFLIPG
+1306 TGVAGQALGAFLIPG

-1328 VANDYIAKGM
+1328 VANDYLGKGM
-1338 HGGKIVITSKNQG
+1338 HGGKIIITSKNEG
-1351 EKFSAGGNTCL
+1351 EKFAAGGNTCL

-1375 VGERFGVRNSGAL
+1375 VGERFAVRNSGAV
-1388 AIVEGSGDNAC
+1388 AIVEGAGDNPC
-1399 EYMTGGIVVILGKTG
+1399 EYMTGGIVAILGRTG

-1421 TGGISF
+1421 TGGVAF
-1427 VYDCDHTFIENVN
+1427 VYDEDHSFVENVN
-1440 HELVEAIRIDTDEG
+1440 RELVEAVRIDTDEG
-1454 DEARHYL
+1454 ADARHLL

-1468 LVETG
+1468 LVETE
-1473 SNKAQELL
+1473 SKKARELL
-1481 ENFRVEVRNFWLIKP
+1481 DNFRVEVRNFWLIRP
-1496 KNLTKLPLNIEKG
+1496 KNLTKLPLNLENG

>member
-1 MTCFLN
+1 M
-7 RLSVFKKSLKYKRN
+7 VEH
-21 YVKFTIL
+21 
-28 GVKMI
+28 
-33 GQHDLLR
+33 HDLLR
-40 SFRDNCGFGLVA
+40 SFKDNCGFGLVA
-52 NIKNKPSYQVL
+52 NVKNKPSHKVL
-63 DDAITALERM
+63 DDAVTALERM

-88 SGLLISMPEEFMR
+88 SGLLLSLPEEFMR
-101 GVAESNGVELSKQ
+101 AEAEKNGVELLKQ
-114 FGIASIFTKDVKLLD
+114 FGIASVFTKDIKLLD
-129 IFEETCDNND
+129 TLESFCEEND
-139 LKIVFRREVPIDT
+139 LKVVFRRAVPIDVS
-152 NALGEQAMASL
+152 ALGEQAMASL
-163 PKIMQFFIVPN
+163 PHITQMFIVPN
-174 SLMATNRF
+174 SIMATNRF

-191 ECEHKLMKE
+191 ECEHALVDE

-211 VVSYKGLV
+211 VLSYKGLV

-225 EFYKDFQDEKFKISF
+225 DFYKDFQDEKFKISF

-288 SEVFTPEEIQR
+288 SEVFTDEEIQR
-299 ILPILQLNSSDS
+299 ILPILQLDSSDS

-333 AIIPSAWQNSPHMD
+333 AVIPSAWQNAPHMD

-408 VDIKEE
+408 VDIEEE

-432 KFGKVLKSKEI
+432 KFGKVLKSKQI
-443 DDYLKSTNPYM
+443 DDYLKDSNPYM

-464 QEHVEEQYSSS
+464 QEHVEEQYASS
-475 KDIDVDNLIVR
+475 KDIDVENLVKR

-493 QEIVEQVIEPMII
+493 QEIIEQVIEPMMK

-517 DTPLAAFSNKQRNFT
+517 DTPLAAFSNKQRNFS
-532 DFFKQKFAQV
+532 DYFKQKFAQV

-562 GEIHNILDEIP
+562 GEVHNILNEIP

-583 PIITSEKLAVLK
+583 PIITKEKLDVLK
-595 SFGDNKSPRYQA
+595 SFGDKKSPRYQA
-607 FYHNTTFSTAYK
+607 FYQNATFSTAYENGLK
-619 NDLQTSLSTLVE
+619 SALDTLVE
-631 TVIHSVKNDGTR
+631 NVIESVKNEGTR
-643 IIILDDGE
+643 IVILDDSE
-651 LSKENKVIP
+651 FSQTMKVIP
-660 MAMVVGRLNSS
+660 MAMVIGRLNQA
-671 LLKAKIRHLVSMIC
+671 LLKAKIRHLVSMIAV
-685 ITGEVVDSHSAAVL
+685 TGEVVDSHSAAVL
-699 IGYGASAIFPNLLF
+699 LGYGASAIYPSLFF
-713 TTVAHQ
+713 TTVAHE
-719 LEKSKTMDMECSEAF
+719 LEKSNVMNMSCAEAL
-734 KAVHTS
+734 KAVHGA
-740 INGGILKIMSKMGIA
+740 INGGLLKIMSKMGIA
-755 TIASYRNAGLFDVMG
+755 TIASYRNSGLFDVMG
-770 LSHEISKDCFETS
+770 LSNEIAEDCFES
-783 HNVIPGLTYNDID
+783 SYNVIPGLNYEDID
-796 ERLTKYHKDAF
+796 ERLSTYHKAAF
-807 RNNGFNKIFPLN
+807 KDTGFNKIFPLN
-819 IGGYYKFYNG
+819 IGGYYKFYSG

-835 GPDVI
+835 GPAVI
-840 HAIHDMA
+840 HAIHAMA
-847 ASGKKEDFD
+847 SSGKKEDFD
-856 KFKNLVNKRGL
+856 RYKELVNKRGL

-874 ELKSDRKSIDVSEV
+874 DLDSGKKPIDISEV
-888 EPKEVI
+888 EPKEAI

-911 AHETMA
+911 AHET
-917 IAMNTIGGQSNS
+917 IAMAMNSIGGQSNS

-935 SARYGTNKV
+935 KARFGTDRV

-955 GVTPAYLRSAEEL
+955 GVTPAYLRSAEEI

-989 TALIGKL
+989 TPLIGKL

-1020 AQLIFDLKQVNP
+1020 AQLIFDMKQVNP

-1084 WEIGLSEAHNA
+1084 WEIGLAEAHNA

-1103 LVELQTDGGLKTGLD
+1103 LVEVQTDGGLKTGLD

-1128 SYAFGTGV
+1128 SFAFGTGV

-1152 CTVGIATQNEKLR
+1152 CSVGIATQNEKLR
-1165 NEFFKGHVDQVIN
+1165 NEFFKGHVGQVVN
-1178 FFTLLAEDVRSIM
+1178 YFTQLAEDVRSIM
-1191 AELGY
+1191 ATLGY
-1196 RTMEEMI
+1196 KTMEEMI
-1203 GRVDLLKV
+1203 GQVSTLKV
-1211 TKDDFAQKF
+1211 KNDDFAKKF
-1220 DFSSIL
+1220 DFSAIL
-1226 HQEKGVNTHQQSFNH
+1226 HEEAGVNTHQQQFN
-1241 PFDDNLF
+1241 PTFDDNSF

-1256 YAAIKHPEYP
+1256 YTAIKHPEHP

-1272 IKNVHRSFG
+1272 IKNIHRSFG
-1281 ALVSGE
+1281 ALTSGE
-1287 IAEFYGDEGLKA
+1287 ISEYYGDAGLKSD
-1299 GTITINL
+1299 TITMNL
-1306 NGVAGQALGAFLIPG
+1306 TGVAGQALGAFLING

-1338 HGGKIVITSKNQG
+1338 HGGKIVITSKNEG
-1351 EKFSAGGNTCL
+1351 EDFSAGGNTCL

-1388 AIVEGSGDNAC
+1388 AIVEGTGDNAC
-1399 EYMTGGIVVILGKTG
+1399 EYMTGGIVVILGRTG

-1427 VYDCDHTFIENVN
+1427 VYDEDHAFIENVN
-1440 HELVEAIRIDTDEG
+1440 HELVEAVRIDTDEG

-1468 LVETG
+1468 LVET
-1473 SNKAQELL
+1473 SSEKAKDLL
-1481 ENFRVEVRNFWLIKP
+1481 ENFRVEVRNFWLVKP
-1496 KNLTKLPLNIEKG
+1496 KNLTKLPLNVEKG